1 MGELIAECVHE
12 DYIPP
17 TQGDAR
23 SDVTHKHENNLKNTK
38 NNSTGSSSSS
48 KKDLAEESLL
58 ELAVRVIAAAANH
71 ETYVTQSISFEH
83 TQNTLLNN
91 SPSKKT
97 VNDTDL
103 LSSNGMF
110 KFNSLCSLL
119 SNKSSGTRLAA
130 LSLLM
135 RILKSLPLSS
145 TPLSLPSDEGSAE
158 EKCKAL
164 LEMLKPT
171 ECPGVNTPKV
181 PIEKVPP
188 PEPYL
193 KEHSARAFLSALLCA
208 INVMKISDEKN
219 PKENVPQEDI
229 YCSALDALSAFVSE
243 SPDYFGKII
252 PESTDIRLESLEYR
266 KARQQ
271 RARLLKNR
279 AKAHA
284 RWAVEE
290 GEKIEC
296 RSEQQYLGDI
306 YRNISVHE
314 KIPCYDVM

>member
-1 MGELIAECVHE
+1 MRKGGNSCIGELIAECVHE

-17 TQGDAR
+17 TQRDDH
-23 SDVTHKHENNLKNTK
+23 SDVTIKHDKNIK
-38 NNSTGSSSSS
+38 NANTPSSSSSS

-58 ELAVRVIAAAANH
+58 ELAVRVIAAASNH
-71 ETYVTQSISFEH
+71 EAYVTHSISFER
-83 TQNTLLNN
+83 TQNPILAN

-97 VNDTDL
+97 VGDADL
-103 LSSNGMF
+103 LTADGLF

-135 RILKSLPLSS
+135 RILKSLPLST
-145 TPLSLPSDEGSAE
+145 TPLSLPLDEGSAE
-158 EKCKAL
+158 DKCKAL

-171 ECPGVNTPKV
+171 ESPGVNTPKV
-181 PIEKVPP
+181 PTEKLPQ

-208 INVMKISDEKN
+208 INVKNVPEEKS
-219 PKENVPQEDI
+219 PREKVPQEDI

-279 AKAHA
+279 ARAHA

-290 GEKIEC
+290 GEMIRCNE
-296 RSEQQYLGDI
+296 I
-306 YRNISVHE
+306 V
-314 KIPCYDVM
+314 